1 MSLKTNSRHV
11 SNLVRMDF
19 LTMQL
24 FKHILHRET
33 SNCETD
39 VGDNRG
45 TPTIVDSKE
54 SVPYQQWLIW
64 KVNLGSPLGSRS
76 RVVSTSP
83 YTRVLLILAAKIY
96 KESRT
101 LWLPMGSPFQQLF
114 RVPLLLPQGWRT
126 GIICVMT
133 CCYCDFNIA
142 L

>member
-76 RVVSTSP
+76 PCCQHKPIPQSFVNLGCQGLQGVPNPVASYGFP
-83 YTRVLLILAAKIY
+83 LPAALQGPSAPSSGLEDWNY
-96 KESRT
+96 
-101 LWLPMGSPFQQLF
+101 LYYD
-114 RVPLLLPQGWRT
+114 LLL
-126 GIICVMT
+126 
-133 CCYCDFNIA
+133 